1 MKNKVLHTEW
11 GTAKLQKTG
20 YYRITSK
27 KEGYAKKGYCY
38 DDYNSS
44 KKRR

>member
-27 KEGYAKKGYCY
+27 KEDNCILNLQLK
-38 DDYNSS
+38 SETH
-44 KKRR
+44 